1 MSEVS
6 EPELFTQSLCLSAV
20 FIFNTTI
27 KSQTILNCHMYLTHN
42 PVELAPTEE
51 CYTARRQQ
59 TNTFL
64 LSYADSHTGNFLHAQ
79 CRMQEIG

>member
-27 KSQTILNCHMYLTHN
+27 KSQTILRNCHMYLTHS

-51 CYTARRQQ
+51 CYTAGNRQIS
-59 TNTFL
+59 FCL
-64 LSYADSHTGNFLHAQ
+64 AMPI
-79 CRMQEIG
+79 RK

>member
-6 EPELFTQSLCLSAV
+6 LSLNQSLCLSAV

-27 KSQTILNCHMYLTHN
+27 KSQTILNCHMYVTHS

-51 CYTARRQQ
+51 CYAAGGASSTDISFRLAMPIRK
-59 TNTFL
+59 
-64 LSYADSHTGNFLHAQ
+64 
-79 CRMQEIG
+79 